1 MVPTHNIGRVMKKA
15 THAKNQNINQD
26 TAANNTHIN
35 KSIKSAKTVRITETS
50 QPKACLIW

>member
-1 MVPTHNIGRVMKKA
+1 MKNA